1 MIHLIIASTNS
12 FDCRAGFCGFLEILW
27 DCVGLNE
34 LCRSAPVHPVRR
46 PAAVYLFNFVLVSL
60 LWPCTAQVL
69 GWGLSLNRDKVT

>member
-46 PAAVYLFNFVLVSL
+46 PAYLSMLRTLRAVYLFNFVLVSL
-60 LWPCTAQVL
+60 LWSCTAQVL
-69 GWGLSLNRDKVT
+69 G